1 LGKKP
6 ANKEDA
12 MPTYTVTTAN
22 VVLTSAQESEIAA
35 AITEAHHQNTGAP
48 GFFAQVLFVAL
59 PERKHYIGGKPNTA
73 PQIYIHGLIRAGRSV
88 AVKTGL
94 LEQITSKVQE
104 ISGVGLE
111 DIWVY
116 VQDIPPE
123 QMVEFGRVLPA
134 PGAEE
139 QWQKALSPAKREQ
152 LAKAGV
158 TI

>member
-1 LGKKP
+1 
-6 ANKEDA
+6 

-22 VVLTSAQESEIAA
+22 VSMTTAQQSEIATV
-35 AITEAHHQNTGAP
+35 ITEAHHHNTGAP

-59 PERKHYIGGKPNTA
+59 PEQRHYIGGKPNVT
-73 PQIYIHGLIRAGRSV
+73 PHIYVHGLIRAGRS
-88 AVKTGL
+88 AAAKSGL
-94 LEQITSKVQE
+94 IKQISERTRE
-104 ISGVGLE
+104 IAGVGTE

-123 QMVEFGRVLPA
+123 QMIEFGRVLPE

-139 QWQKALSPAKREQ
+139 QWRKGLSQLKRHQ
-152 LAKAGV
+152 LAAAGV

>member
-1 LGKKP
+1 
-6 ANKEDA
+6 

-22 VVLTSAQESEIAA
+22 VALTSAQESEIAA

-59 PERKHYIGGKPNTA
+59 PERKHYIGGKPNTT
-73 PQIYIHGLIRAGRSV
+73 PHIYIHGLIRAGRSP
-88 AVKTGL
+88 AAKTGL
-94 LEQITSKVQE
+94 LQQIALKVRE
-104 ISGVGLE
+104 ISGVGAE

-139 QWQKALSPAKREQ
+139 QWQKDLSPSKRRQ
-152 LAKAGV
+152 LSAAGV
-158 TI
+158 AI

>member
-1 LGKKP
+1 
-6 ANKEDA
+6 

-22 VVLTSAQESEIAA
+22 VALTSTQESDIAA
-35 AITEAHHQNTGAP
+35 AITDAHHQNTGAP

-59 PERKHYIGGKPNTA
+59 PERKHYIGGKLNSTPH
-73 PQIYIHGLIRAGRSV
+73 IYIHGLIRAARS
-88 AVKTGL
+88 AAGKTGL
-94 LEQITSKVQE
+94 IEQITLKVRE
-104 ISGVGLE
+104 IAGVGAE

-134 PGAEE
+134 PGAEA
-139 QWQKALSPAKREQ
+139 QWQKDLSPGKRQQ
-152 LAKAGV
+152 LAAPGV

>member
-1 LGKKP
+1 
-6 ANKEDA
+6 

-22 VVLTSAQESEIAA
+22 VSLTAAQQSEIAA
-35 AITEAHHQNTGAP
+35 AITEAHHHNTGAP

-59 PERKHYIGGKPNTA
+59 PEQKHYVGGKPNVT
-73 PQIYIHGLIRAGRSV
+73 PHIYVHGLIRAGRS
-88 AVKTGL
+88 AAAKGGL
-94 LEQITSKVQE
+94 IRQIAHRASE
-104 ISGVGLE
+104 IAGVGTE

-123 QMVEFGRVLPA
+123 QMIEFGRVLPE

-139 QWQKALSPAKREQ
+139 QWRKGLSQLKRQQ

-158 TI
+158 SI

>member
-1 LGKKP
+1 
-6 ANKEDA
+6 

-22 VVLTSAQESEIAA
+22 VALTSAQEGEIAA

-48 GFFAQVLFVAL
+48 GFFAQVLFVTL

-73 PQIYIHGLIRAGRSV
+73 PHIYIHGLIRAGRS
-88 AVKTGL
+88 AAAKTGL
-94 LEQITSKVQE
+94 LQQIALKVRE
-104 ISGVGLE
+104 ISGVGTE

-139 QWQKALSPAKREQ
+139 QWQKALSPAKRQQ
-152 LAKAGV
+152 LVSAGV
-158 TI
+158 AI

>member
-1 LGKKP
+1 
-6 ANKEDA
+6 

-35 AITEAHHQNTGAP
+35 AITDAHHQNTGAP

-59 PERKHYIGGKPNTA
+59 PARKHYIGGKLNSTPH
-73 PQIYIHGLIRAGRSV
+73 IYLHGLIRAGRS
-88 AVKTGL
+88 AAAKTGL
-94 LEQITSKVQE
+94 IQQIALKVRE
-104 ISGVGLE
+104 IAGVGAE

-134 PGAEE
+134 PGAEA
-139 QWQKALSPAKREQ
+139 QWQKDLSLGKRQQ
-152 LAKAGV
+152 LAAAGV
-158 TI
+158 AI

>member
-1 LGKKP
+1 
-6 ANKEDA
+6 

-35 AITEAHHQNTGAP
+35 AITNAHHQNTGAP

-59 PERKHYIGGKPNTA
+59 PERKHYIGGKPNSTA
-73 PQIYIHGLIRAGRSV
+73 HIYIHGLIRAGRS
-88 AVKTGL
+88 ADAKTGL
-94 LEQITSKVQE
+94 IQQMTSKVRE
-104 ISGVGLE
+104 ISGVGAE

-134 PGAEE
+134 PGAEQ
-139 QWQKALSPAKREQ
+139 QWREGLSAAKRQQ
-152 LAKAGV
+152 LAAAGV
-158 TI
+158 AI

>member
-1 LGKKP
+1 
-6 ANKEDA
+6 

-35 AITEAHHQNTGAP
+35 AITVAHHRNTGAP

-59 PERKHYIGGKPNTA
+59 PERKHYIGGKLNATPH
-73 PQIYIHGLIRAGRSV
+73 IYIHGLIRAGRS
-88 AVKTGL
+88 AAAKTGL
-94 LEQITSKVQE
+94 IQQITLKVRE
-104 ISGVGLE
+104 IAGVGAE

-123 QMVEFGRVLPA
+123 QMIEFGRVLPE

-139 QWQKALSPAKREQ
+139 QWRKGLSELKRQQ
-152 LAKAGV
+152 LAAAGV
-158 TI
+158 AI